1 MSASDDSGTQFVSR
15 KDIKKLENCAA
26 TCLLGCSSGS
36 LQLFGPYLPRGAPIS
51 YLLAGSPVV
60 VANLWE
66 VSEADLRRFA
76 SAMLV
81 SLLKETSR
89 PSLSCAKCN
98 LETEVLS
105 LSGSKANVKRKRVQ
119 RKLLPESCQRVSSED
134 FCRHLSKIGSFIGQ
148 ARQSCKQPFLFGSAS
163 ICYGV
168 PTCIK
173 RKVHK

>member
-98 LETEVLS
+98 LE
-105 LSGSKANVKRKRVQ
+105 KRKRVQ